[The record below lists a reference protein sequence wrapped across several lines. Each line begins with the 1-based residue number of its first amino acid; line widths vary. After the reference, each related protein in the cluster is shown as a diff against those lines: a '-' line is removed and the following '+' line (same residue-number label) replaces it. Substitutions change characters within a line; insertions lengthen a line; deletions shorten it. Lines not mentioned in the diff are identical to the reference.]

1 MIDTLLEPFSYSY
14 MTSAILVS
22 TTVGGLCAFL
32 SAYLMLKGWS
42 LIGDALAHSV
52 VPGVAGAYLLG
63 LPFAI
68 GAFISGG
75 LAASLMLFLSERSGL
90 KTDVVIGI
98 IFTAFFGVGLFVV
111 SLYPMSISIE
121 TIIMGNI
128 LAISYSDMLQ
138 LLIIGSISLVILFL
152 KWRDLMVVFFDEAHA
167 RTVGLSPSGL
177 KIVFFTLLSA
187 SIVAALQ
194 TVGAFLVVA
203 MVVTPGATAYL
214 ICDRFPKLILLS
226 VLIGSVTCFTGA
238 YLSFFIDGATGGIIV
253 VLQTIVFLG
262 VFLIAPKY
270 GYISARLK
278 IRQAYKRIEN
288 GF

>member
-1 MIDTLLEPFSYSY
+1 MIDTLLEPFAYGY

-22 TTVGGLCAFL
+22 TIVGGLCAFL

-63 LPFAI
+63 LPFGI

-75 LAASLMLFLSERSGL
+75 LAASLMLFISERSGL

-138 LLIIGSISLVILFL
+138 LLIIGSISLLILFL
-152 KWRDLMVVFFDEAHA
+152 KWRDLMVVFFDESHA
-167 RTVGLSPSGL
+167 RTVGLNPSRL

-194 TVGAFLVVA
+194 TVGAFLVIA

-214 ICDRFPKLILLS
+214 VCDRFPKLILLS

-278 IRQAYKRIEN
+278 IRQAYKK
-288 GF
+288 G

>member
-1 MIDTLLEPFSYSY
+1 MIDTLLEPFSYGY

-22 TTVGGLCAFL
+22 TIVGGLCAFL

-194 TVGAFLVVA
+194 TVGAFLVIA

-253 VLQTIVFLG
+253 VLQTIVFLV
-262 VFLIAPKY
+262 VFLTAPKY

-278 IRQAYKRIEN
+278 IRQANKRIEN

>member
-1 MIDTLLEPFSYSY
+1 MIDTLIEPFSYGY

-22 TTVGGLCAFL
+22 TIVGGLCAFL

-152 KWRDLMVVFFDEAHA
+152 KWRDLMVVFFDESHA
-167 RTVGLSPSGL
+167 RTVGLSPSRL

-194 TVGAFLVVA
+194 TVGAFLVIA

-278 IRQAYKRIEN
+278 IRQANKRIEN

>member
-1 MIDTLLEPFSYSY
+1 MIDTLIEPFSYGY

-22 TTVGGLCAFL
+22 TIVGGLCAFL

-90 KTDVVIGI
+90 KTDVIIGI

-138 LLIIGSISLVILFL
+138 LLIIGSISLAILFL
-152 KWRDLMVVFFDEAHA
+152 KWRDLMVVFFDESHA
-167 RTVGLSPSGL
+167 RTVGLSPSRL

-194 TVGAFLVVA
+194 TVGAFLVIA

-253 VLQTIVFLG
+253 VLQTIVFLV
-262 VFLIAPKY
+262 VFLTAPKY

-278 IRQAYKRIEN
+278 IRQANKRIEN

>member
-1 MIDTLLEPFSYSY
+1 MIDTLLEPFSYGY

-22 TTVGGLCAFL
+22 TIVGGLCAFL

-152 KWRDLMVVFFDEAHA
+152 KWRDLMVVFFDESHA
-167 RTVGLSPSGL
+167 RTVGLSPSRL

-194 TVGAFLVVA
+194 TVGAFLVIA

-226 VLIGSVTCFTGA
+226 VLKGSGTCFTGA

-278 IRQAYKRIEN
+278 IRQANKRIEN

>member
-1 MIDTLLEPFSYSY
+1 MIDTLLEPFSYGY

-22 TTVGGLCAFL
+22 TIVGGLCAFL

-63 LPFAI
+63 LPFAL

-152 KWRDLMVVFFDEAHA
+152 KWRDLMVVFFDESHA
-167 RTVGLSPSGL
+167 RTVGLNPSRL

-194 TVGAFLVVA
+194 TVGAFLVIA

-253 VLQTIVFLG
+253 VLQTVIFLG

-278 IRQAYKRIEN
+278 IRQANKRIEN

>member
-1 MIDTLLEPFSYSY
+1 MIDTLLEPFSYGY

-22 TTVGGLCAFL
+22 TIVGGLCAFL
-32 SAYLMLKGWS
+32 STYLMLKGWS

-63 LPFAI
+63 LPFAL

-194 TVGAFLVVA
+194 TVGAFLVIA

-253 VLQTIVFLG
+253 VLQTVIFLG

-278 IRQAYKRIEN
+278 IRQANKRIEN

>member
-1 MIDTLLEPFSYSY
+1 MIDTLLEPFSYGY

-22 TTVGGLCAFL
+22 TMVGGLCAFL

-152 KWRDLMVVFFDEAHA
+152 KWRDLMVVFFDESHA
-167 RTVGLSPSGL
+167 RTVGLNPSRL

-194 TVGAFLVVA
+194 TVGAFLVIA
-203 MVVTPGATAYL
+203 MIVTPGATAYL

-253 VLQTIVFLG
+253 VLQTIVFLV
-262 VFLIAPKY
+262 VFLTAPKY

-288 GF
+288 DF

>member
-1 MIDTLLEPFSYSY
+1 MIDTLIEPFSYGY

-22 TTVGGLCAFL
+22 TIVGGLCAFL

-152 KWRDLMVVFFDEAHA
+152 KWRDLMVVFFDESHA
-167 RTVGLSPSGL
+167 RTVGLSPSRL

-194 TVGAFLVVA
+194 TVGAFLVIA

-253 VLQTIVFLG
+253 VLQTIVFLV
-262 VFLIAPKY
+262 VFLTAPKY

-278 IRQAYKRIEN
+278 IRQANKRVEN

>member
-1 MIDTLLEPFSYSY
+1 MIDTLLEPFSYGY

-22 TTVGGLCAFL
+22 TIVGGLCAFL

-63 LPFAI
+63 LPFAL

-152 KWRDLMVVFFDEAHA
+152 KWRDLMVVFFDESHA
-167 RTVGLSPSGL
+167 RTVGLSPSRL

-194 TVGAFLVVA
+194 TVGAFLVIA

-253 VLQTIVFLG
+253 VLQTIVFLV
-262 VFLIAPKY
+262 VFLTAPKY

-278 IRQAYKRIEN
+278 IRQANKRIEN

>member
-1 MIDTLLEPFSYSY
+1 MIDTLLEPFAYGY

-22 TTVGGLCAFL
+22 TMVGGLCAFL

-42 LIGDALAHSV
+42 LIGDALAPSV

-75 LAASLMLFLSERSGL
+75 LAASLMLFIGERSGL

-152 KWRDLMVVFFDEAHA
+152 KWRDLMVVFFDESHA
-167 RTVGLSPSGL
+167 RTVGLNPSRL

-194 TVGAFLVVA
+194 TVGAFLVIA

-214 ICDRFPKLILLS
+214 VCDRFPKLILLS

>member
-1 MIDTLLEPFSYSY
+1 MIDTLLEPFSYGY

-22 TTVGGLCAFL
+22 TMVGGLCAFL

-152 KWRDLMVVFFDEAHA
+152 KWRDLMVVFFDESHA
-167 RTVGLSPSGL
+167 RTVGLSPSRL

-194 TVGAFLVVA
+194 TVGAFLVIA

-278 IRQAYKRIEN
+278 IRQANKRIED

>member
-1 MIDTLLEPFSYSY
+1 MIDTLLEPFAYGY

-22 TTVGGLCAFL
+22 SIVGGLCAFL

-63 LPFAI
+63 LPFGI
-68 GAFISGG
+68 GAFLSGG
-75 LAASLMLFLSERSGL
+75 LAASLMLFLNERSGL

-138 LLIIGSISLVILFL
+138 LLIIGSMSLLILFL
-152 KWRDLMVVFFDEAHA
+152 KWRDLMVVFFDESHA
-167 RTVGLSPSGL
+167 RTVGLSPSRL
-177 KIVFFTLLSA
+177 KLVFFTLLSA
-187 SIVAALQ
+187 SIVAVKKGYSQIA
-194 TVGAFLVVA
+194 VGNVIGSNIFNTLGIIGTCAVFSRGSEFLV
-203 MVVTPGATAYL
+203 PESFL
-214 ICDRFPKLILLS
+214 IFDVPFMLISTLLFCL
-226 VLIGSVTCFTGA
+226 LI
-238 YLSFFIDGATGGIIV
+238 YINV
-253 VLQTIVFLG
+253 VLGKKIGVIFITTYFVYIFLN
-262 VFLIAPKY
+262 FKLA
-270 GYISARLK
+270 
-278 IRQAYKRIEN
+278 
-288 GF
+288 

>member
-1 MIDTLLEPFSYSY
+1 MIDTLLEPFSYGY

-22 TTVGGLCAFL
+22 TIVGGLCAFL

-152 KWRDLMVVFFDEAHA
+152 KWRDLMVVFFDESHA
-167 RTVGLSPSGL
+167 RTVGLNPSRL

-194 TVGAFLVVA
+194 TVGAFLVIA

-278 IRQAYKRIEN
+278 IRQANKRIEN

>member
-1 MIDTLLEPFSYSY
+1 MIDTLLEPFAYGY

-22 TTVGGLCAFL
+22 TIVGGLCAFL

-63 LPFAI
+63 LPFGI

-75 LAASLMLFLSERSGL
+75 LAASLMLFISERSGL

-138 LLIIGSISLVILFL
+138 LLIIGSISLLILFL
-152 KWRDLMVVFFDEAHA
+152 KWRDLMVVFFDESHA
-167 RTVGLSPSGL
+167 RTVGLNPSRL

-194 TVGAFLVVA
+194 TVGAFLVIA

-214 ICDRFPKLILLS
+214 VCDRFPKLILLS

-270 GYISARLK
+270 GYISIRLK

>member
-1 MIDTLLEPFSYSY
+1 MIDTLLEPFSYGY

-22 TTVGGLCAFL
+22 TIVGGLCAFL

-63 LPFAI
+63 LPIAI

-90 KTDVVIGI
+90 KTDVVIRI

-152 KWRDLMVVFFDEAHA
+152 KWRDLMVVFFDESHA
-167 RTVGLSPSGL
+167 RTVGLSPSRL

-194 TVGAFLVVA
+194 TVGAFLVIA

-278 IRQAYKRIEN
+278 IRQANKRVEN

>member
-1 MIDTLLEPFSYSY
+1 MIDTLLEPFSYGY
-14 MTSAILVS
+14 MSSAILVS
-22 TTVGGLCAFL
+22 TMVGGLCAFL

-90 KTDVVIGI
+90 KADVVIGI

-128 LAISYSDMLQ
+128 LAISYPDMLQ
-138 LLIIGSISLVILFL
+138 LLIIGSISLLILFL
-152 KWRDLMVVFFDEAHA
+152 KWRDLMVVFFDEPHA
-167 RTVGLSPSGL
+167 RTLGLNPSRL

-194 TVGAFLVVA
+194 TVGAFLVIA

-226 VLIGSVTCFTGA
+226 ALIGSVTCFTGS

-253 VLQTIVFLG
+253 VLQTIVFLV
-262 VFLIAPKY
+262 VFLTAPKY

-278 IRQAYKRIEN
+278 IRQANKRIEN

>member
-1 MIDTLLEPFSYSY
+1 MIDTLLEPFSYGY

-22 TTVGGLCAFL
+22 TIVGGLCAFL

-152 KWRDLMVVFFDEAHA
+152 KWRDLMVVFFDESHA
-167 RTVGLSPSGL
+167 RTVGLSPSRL

-194 TVGAFLVVA
+194 TVGAFLVIA
-203 MVVTPGATAYL
+203 MIVTPGATAYL

-278 IRQAYKRIEN
+278 IRQANKRIEN

>member
-1 MIDTLLEPFSYSY
+1 MIDTLLEPFAYGY

-22 TTVGGLCAFL
+22 TIVGGLCAFL

-63 LPFAI
+63 LPFGI

-75 LAASLMLFLSERSGL
+75 LAASLMLFIGERSGL

-152 KWRDLMVVFFDEAHA
+152 KWRDLMVVFFDESHA
-167 RTVGLSPSGL
+167 RTVGLNPSRL

-194 TVGAFLVVA
+194 TVGAFLVIA

-214 ICDRFPKLILLS
+214 VCDRFPKLILLS